1 MNYCVRSHG
10 FFFAK
15 ETKNPKKNFSRATT
29 LAQRA
34 LVKCNFFESFPKETQ
49 KQRILRIRIQI
60 NPLNP
65 RRERIH
71 WIHNPFL
78 DFTKETKKSLFG
90 FRIRIRF
97 FPKKCTLTFFLIQRF
112 DIKRKNSLKTNF
124 SNFPSPVSFLVVCPL
139 KEDFVACF

>member
-1 MNYCVRSHG
+1 MQYKLKQANVSRSIILFFHIYYIELRVHFFGKNPKMDYCVRSHG

-71 WIHNPFL
+71 WIHNSFL
-78 DFTKETKKSLFG
+78 NFTKETKNPFW
-90 FRIRIRF
+90 
-97 FPKKCTLTFFLIQRF
+97 IQNP
-112 DIKRKNSLKTNF
+112 D
-124 SNFPSPVSFLVVCPL
+124 
-139 KEDFVACF
+139 